1 MKFVY
6 PTHSSS
12 GFYVHC
18 VLKQERY
25 GIEVQVLIIFLM
37 ASEIFMLLDLFS
49 FARRPFED
57 TPKLSEWFY

>member
-1 MKFVY
+1 M
-6 PTHSSS
+6 
-12 GFYVHC
+12 HC

-25 GIEVQVLIIFLM
+25 GIEVQVLIVFLM